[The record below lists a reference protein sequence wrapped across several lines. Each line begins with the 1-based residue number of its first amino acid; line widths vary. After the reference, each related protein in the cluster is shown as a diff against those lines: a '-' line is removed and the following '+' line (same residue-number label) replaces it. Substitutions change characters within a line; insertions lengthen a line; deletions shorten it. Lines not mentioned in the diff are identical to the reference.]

1 MPNLASPTVS
11 LRTASVCASPHTR
24 LMSSRIQ
31 PRRALGTLASL
42 ALVVA
47 ACGGSDLVLPS
58 GANGERLQLIE
69 GDDQTAPAGS
79 AVTVRPA
86 VRVLEDDE
94 PVAGV
99 GVTFADGEGG
109 GTVEGPTQ
117 VTNGE
122 GVARVGQW
130 VLGVEPGLNRLEA
143 SAEGASGSPVVFTA
157 EGTAGSGVDRMEF
170 VLQPSE
176 DVDARERFRLEVAL
190 VDDDGGLVTLSGI
203 VVYLGLFRD
212 GDDVP
217 SNSLL
222 LGDRFRETEGG
233 VAVFDDIG
241 VTTSGRYRLRALTDD
256 LPEHGPHGPQPAL
269 FSDQF
274 EVD

>member
-1 MPNLASPTVS
+1 
-11 LRTASVCASPHTR
+11 
-24 LMSSRIQ
+24 
-31 PRRALGTLASL
+31 
-42 ALVVA
+42 
-47 ACGGSDLVLPS
+47 
-58 GANGERLQLIE
+58 
-69 GDDQTAPAGS
+69 
-79 AVTVRPA
+79 VRPA

-99 GVTFADGEGG
+99 EVTFAVAEGG

-117 VTNGE
+117 VSNGE
-122 GVARVGQW
+122 GVARVGEW
-130 VLGVEPGLNRLEA
+130 VLGVEPGLNRLKA
-143 SAEGASGSPVVFTA
+143 SAESASGSPVVFTA
-157 EGTAGSGVDRMEF
+157 EGTAGSGVDRMDF

-176 DVDARERFRLEVAL
+176 DVDARERFRVEVAL
-190 VDDDGGLVTLSGI
+190 VDDDGDLVPLSGI

-217 SNSLL
+217 NNSLL

-241 VTTSGRYRLRALTDD
+241 VTTPGRYRLRALTDD